1 MITEMLSTLEINA
14 DCQYQVDHVFG
25 GTSCFP
31 MSPEEHDPP
40 IEGDDLDRFT
50 FDQVLETKVTI
61 NGEEKLLK
69 N

>member
-1 MITEMLSTLEINA
+1 M
-14 DCQYQVDHVFG
+14 FG